1 MAMRNTSIKDS
12 KYGEWTSSA
21 MDAISEA
28 VERAPQVIR
37 NARVKESGSKGGMG
51 SKGRAK
57 AGASNPPTQKFTA
70 GK

>member
-1 MAMRNTSIKDS
+1 
-12 KYGEWTSSA
+12 

>member
-1 MAMRNTSIKDS
+1 MRNTSIKDS
-12 KYGEWTSSA
+12 KYGEWASSA

-37 NARVKESGSKGGMG
+37 NARVKDSGAKGGMG

-57 AGASNPPTQKFTA
+57 AGASNPATQNFKV

>member
-12 KYGEWTSSA
+12 KIGEWAESIIDSA
-21 MDAISEA
+21 RKAID
-28 VERAPQVIR
+28 RAPQVIR
-37 NARVKESGSKGGMG
+37 NARIKESDAKGGMG

-57 AGASNPPTQKFTA
+57 AGASNPATQNFTA